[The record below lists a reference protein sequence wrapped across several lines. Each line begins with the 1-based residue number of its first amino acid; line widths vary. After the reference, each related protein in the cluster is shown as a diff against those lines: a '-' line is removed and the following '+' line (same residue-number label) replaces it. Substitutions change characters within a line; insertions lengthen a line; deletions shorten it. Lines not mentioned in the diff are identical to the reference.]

1 MIYRMKRRQ
10 QTYNLRQVLI
20 EIPFRKLKGMEHQ
33 DILNKRRQ
41 LISTYAKMTN
51 RRRHFIN
58 PIMLHSRRQSGILL
72 MTNMHLTTRLLLS
85 LSVLL
90 LAACQPQPQK
100 TVLQGLAQGS
110 YYAITYYDSLNR
122 NFQREI
128 DSIFTLVDQSV
139 SLWNDS
145 SIISKVNRGETV
157 ELNQVFIDNF
167 NIAQQASALS
177 DGYFDAT
184 ISPLVAAWGFSY
196 KNGDS
201 ITLQLV
207 DSLKQLVNYKAVRI
221 EDGILIKDNPN
232 ITLDFNAV
240 AQGYTSDLI
249 ARFLNSKGI
258 HNFLVD
264 TGGEI
269 MAQGGKPD
277 GSEWVVG
284 IEEPAANWDSE
295 RNVQER
301 LYLRDKG
308 LVTSGSTR
316 KYVERNGKRY
326 SHCIDPKTGY
336 PVEHNVLS
344 VTVIAENSVW
354 ADALASICMV
364 MGMEKSLPLIESLD
378 GVEAYYIFSNAKGEL
393 ETFATR
399 GFEDVIVK

>member
-1 MIYRMKRRQ
+1 M
-10 QTYNLRQVLI
+10 
-20 EIPFRKLKGMEHQ
+20 RK
-33 DILNKRRQ
+33 
-41 LISTYAKMTN
+41 
-51 RRRHFIN
+51 HFITF
-58 PIMLHSRRQSGILL
+58 I
-72 MTNMHLTTRLLLS
+72 
-85 LSVLL
+85 SVLF
-90 LAACQPQPQK
+90 LAACQPQLQK

-122 NFQREI
+122 NFQNEI
-128 DSIFTLVDQSV
+128 DSIFALVDQSV

-145 SIISKVNRGETV
+145 SIISKVNRNEAV
-157 ELNQVFIDNF
+157 DLNQVFIDNF

-196 KNGDS
+196 RNGDS
-201 ITLQLV
+201 ITPQLV
-207 DSLKQLVNYKAVRI
+207 DSLKQFVNYQSVRI
-221 EDGILIKDNPN
+221 EDGKLIKDNPN

-240 AQGYTSDLI
+240 AQGYTSDMI
-249 ARFLNSKGI
+249 ANFLASNGI
-258 HNFLVD
+258 RDFLVD

-277 GSEWVVG
+277 GSDWIVG
-284 IEEPAANWDSE
+284 IEKPAANWDSE

-301 LYLRDKG
+301 LYLRNKG

-316 KYVERNGKRY
+316 KYVERNGNRY

-344 VTVIAENSVW
+344 VTVIANNSVW

-378 GVEAYYIFSNAKGEL
+378 GVEAYYIFSNDKGEL
-393 ETFATR
+393 EVFATG
-399 GFEDVIVK
+399 GFQEAIIR